1 MARGARRG
9 HTSPD
14 VGRSS
19 RGLSPLLP
27 RPTPA
32 HLSPVTSF
40 LIAFGYAIDILG
52 RVLVVIAAVLALVAL
67 IDWLVRTR
75 RLNPFNPVAR
85 FFRRVVDPAI
95 APVERRVVRAGG
107 MPHAAPWWTVV
118 AVVLGGIV
126 LLAALRFVHTQLLL
140 ATAMA
145 DAGPRG
151 ILILLVRWTFAILQ
165 IAILARVVSSWL
177 RVSPFAWWVRWSFAL
192 SEPILR
198 PLRAVIPPLGMI
210 DITPIIAY
218 FALSLLQP
226 LVLGA
231 IGRA

>member
-1 MARGARRG
+1 MLSAR
-9 HTSPD
+9 TSP
-14 VGRSS
+14 
-19 RGLSPLLP
+19 
-27 RPTPA
+27 
-32 HLSPVTSF
+32 HLSLVTSF
-40 LIAFGYAIDILG
+40 LILFGAAIDILG
-52 RVLVVIAAVLALVAL
+52 RVLVAIAAVLAVVAL
-67 IDWLVRTR
+67 VDWLVRTR
-75 RLNPFNPVAR
+75 RLNPFNPIAR

-107 MPHAAPWWTVV
+107 MPHAAPWWALV

-126 LLAALRFVHTQLLL
+126 LLAALRFVQTQLMV

-145 DAGPRG
+145 SLGSRG
-151 ILILLVRWTFAILQ
+151 VLVLLVRWTFAILQ
-165 IAILARVVSSWL
+165 IAIFVRVIASWI
-177 RVSPFAWWVRWSFAL
+177 RVSPYAWWVRWSYAL

-198 PLRAVIPPLGMI
+198 PLRSVIPPFGMI

-231 IGRA
+231 IGG